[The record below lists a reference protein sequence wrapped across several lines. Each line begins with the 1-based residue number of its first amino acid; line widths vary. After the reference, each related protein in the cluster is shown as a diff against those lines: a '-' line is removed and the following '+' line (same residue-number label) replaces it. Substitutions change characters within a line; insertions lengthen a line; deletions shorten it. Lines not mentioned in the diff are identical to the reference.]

1 MSNPKFGITFQRDES
16 DPRPAI
22 GSDMSVV
29 GLIGPM
35 ADAANGI
42 PINEPVAFNSTDTA
56 TLTALGSNNLIADAV
71 RGINDQL
78 GSFQKAAR
86 VVLVRT
92 PASASNDANTARDEN
107 IASIVGDS
115 LAGTGLNAFLNAGS
129 ALGRIPRLIA
139 APGFTGYQETSATAN
154 PVCAAL
160 PSILDRLLA
169 HAVVDGPA
177 TTKQA
182 ALDWRETIQSDRII
196 PVDPAVKVINAAGA
210 TITRPASARVL
221 GIAVRRDHEKGGK
234 PFHSWANQP
243 MRGIIG
249 PSRPIGFSLTDG
261 ATEGQELLTQ
271 NIGVIL
277 RGEGGVEDAIA
288 SGGFVYVG
296 TDNAGEDDLWRF
308 YNVMR
313 GRDYIHLL
321 YLKTLRFYLGRFNIS
336 LQTLQSIAN
345 TMNFALRDLK
355 ADNDIIGYEPV
366 RFPEEQNPAEALRL
380 GEITVRFNA
389 EEAPVLARINIM
401 SGRYRQALDDMIA
414 GLSSQLNEV
423 AA

>member
-1 MSNPKFGITFQRDES
+1 MSNPTVGLTITRDDS
-16 DPRPAI
+16 DPRPAV
-22 GSDMSVV
+22 GSDMSVI

-35 ADAANGI
+35 SDGAEGI
-42 PINEPVAFNSTDTA
+42 PINAPTAFNSTDKA
-56 TLTALGSNNLIADAV
+56 TLAALGTNNFIADAV

-78 GSFQKAAR
+78 GERQTAAR
-86 VVLVRT
+86 IVLVRT
-92 PASASNDANTARDEN
+92 PASASNVAATARDEN

-115 LAGTGLNAFLNAGS
+115 LAGTGLNAFLSAGS
-129 ALGRIPRLIA
+129 SLGRIPRLIA
-139 APGFTGYQETSATAN
+139 APGFTGYQSASNVAN

-177 TTKQA
+177 TSRQA

-196 PVDPAVKVINAAGA
+196 PVDPAVSVINAAGA
-210 TITRPASARVL
+210 TITRPASARIL
-221 GIAVRRDHEKGGK
+221 GIGVRRDHEKGGK

-243 MRGIIG
+243 VRGIIG

-261 ATEGQELLTQ
+261 ATEGQELLAA

-355 ADNDIIGYEPV
+355 ASNDILGYDQV
-366 RFPEEQNPAEALRL
+366 RFPTDLNPAESLRM
-380 GEITVRFNA
+380 GEITVKFNA
-389 EEAPVLARINIM
+389 EEAPVLRRINIL
-401 SGRYRQALDDMIA
+401 SGRYRAALDDMIK
-414 GLSSQLNEV
+414 GLSSQLDS
-423 AA
+423 AAA